1 MPPARRDTMT
11 TIGVVG
17 LGAMGGLIAGRLLS
31 REHRLYGTDRT
42 RSKARALIE
51 RGLIW
56 CDSPREVAE
65 AADIV
70 FSMVADSDALEAVTV
85 GADGILAGLAAG
97 KVYVDMSTVGAQTG
111 RELAKRVAT
120 GGASMLAAPVSGSVA
135 AAEEGSLAII
145 VGGDADAFERVEPI
159 LRRLGSTVTFVGD
172 NGQALLLKLA
182 TNIGLAAQALAFSEG
197 MQLADHGGIE
207 RDLAL
212 EVLAR
217 SAINSA
223 TLQARGLLEL
233 PDEGWFN
240 VQELLSAARV
250 LGYEH
255 HDIAALFQ
263 VFSEILGAPAGREPE
278 FRAA

>member
-1 MPPARRDTMT
+1 
-11 TIGVVG
+11 
-17 LGAMGGLIAGRLLS
+17 
-31 REHRLYGTDRT
+31 
-42 RSKARALIE
+42 
-51 RGLIW
+51 
-56 CDSPREVAE
+56 
-65 AADIV
+65 
-70 FSMVADSDALEAVTV
+70 
-85 GADGILAGLAAG
+85 
-97 KVYVDMSTVGAQTG
+97 
-111 RELAKRVAT
+111 
-120 GGASMLAAPVSGSVA
+120 MLAAPVSGSVA

-223 TLQARGLLEL
+223 TLQTRAQLEL
-233 PDEGWFN
+233 PDKGWFD
-240 VQELLSAARV
+240 VQELLSAGRV

-255 HDIAALFQ
+255 RDIAALFQ
-263 VFSEILGAPAGREPE
+263 VFSEIVGAAAGRERE